1 MNDNTPPSLKNLA
14 NAFAKLQGIGPKTA
28 QRISLNLLQYDRES
42 ASFLA
47 ESLINALNNI
57 KNCITCNT
65 FTENEICILCSDSSR
80 DVGKL
85 CIVESPS
92 DLLVLEQSHA
102 FNGQYFVL
110 MGRISPLD
118 GIGPRELKFENL
130 LTRFADKKIKEVI
143 IATNFTP
150 EGDATAHAIELI
162 LKDQK
167 LAPPIKITRLAKGV
181 PQGAELEYTDL
192 GTIAQAFRARKIG

>member
-1 MNDNTPPSLKNLA
+1 
-14 NAFAKLQGIGPKTA
+14 
-28 QRISLNLLQYDRES
+28 
-42 ASFLA
+42 
-47 ESLINALNNI
+47 
-57 KNCITCNT
+57 
-65 FTENEICILCSDSSR
+65 
-80 DVGKL
+80 
-85 CIVESPS
+85 
-92 DLLVLEQSHA
+92 
-102 FNGQYFVL
+102 

-130 LTRFADKKIKEVI
+130 LARFEDKKIKEVI

-167 LAPPIKITRLAKGV
+167 LSPPIKITRLAKGV

-192 GTIAQAFRARKIG
+192 GTIAQAFRERKIG

>member
-1 MNDNTPPSLKNLA
+1 MIYNRFFEILS
-14 NAFAKLQGIGPKTA
+14 
-28 QRISLNLLQYDRES
+28 NLLYIFCEMK
-42 ASFLA
+42 L
-47 ESLINALNNI
+47 LILGCSSVFIRRVIPALNNI

>member
-1 MNDNTPPSLKNLA
+1 MNDNTPTSLKNLA

-65 FTENEICILCSDSSR
+65 FTENEVCILCSDSSR
-80 DVGKL
+80 DAGKL

-167 LAPPIKITRLAKGV
+167 LSPPIKITRLAKGV

>member
-1 MNDNTPPSLKNLA
+1 LNDNTPPSLKNLA